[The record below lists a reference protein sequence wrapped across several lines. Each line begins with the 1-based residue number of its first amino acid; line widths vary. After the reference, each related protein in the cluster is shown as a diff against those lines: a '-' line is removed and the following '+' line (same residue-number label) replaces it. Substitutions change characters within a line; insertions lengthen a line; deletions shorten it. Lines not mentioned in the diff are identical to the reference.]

1 MPITHGS
8 DSLVTRN
15 LSVEHLL
22 ALGVDT
28 PLELKE
34 MVAPGTPLSGAVMVY
49 AKVDGKVYSKN
60 DAGTEFD
67 LTAGGG
73 GGGEA
78 NTAGNVGTG
87 GVGLFKQ
94 KVGVDLRF
102 KKLNAGSG
110 KITITDD
117 TVNDEVDVDLGSV
130 AVTQLSDV
138 SAKTGTGT
146 TVVMSGSPTIT
157 TPTIADLSNAAH
169 GHQDAAGGGTLDA
182 AAIGSGALATAR
194 IGSRHRTIARVLY
207 VENPTAADEFPL
219 AYIPDAA
226 TMVAVRAVTDVGTV
240 DFNIEKRSKLTPDVV
255 GTNVWSA
262 EMQATA
268 SGLEQTAFDAGSI
281 GTDEWLH
288 YSASAAASSPTKL
301 WISVEYTID

>member
-22 ALGVDT
+22 ALGADT

-34 MVAPGTPLSGAVMVY
+34 MVAPGTPLSGAVVVY
-49 AKVDGKVYSKN
+49 AKSDGKVYSKN

-67 LTAGGG
+67 LTTGGG

-78 NTAGNVGTG
+78 NTASNVGTA

-94 KVGVDLRF
+94 KVGVDLQF

-117 TVNDEVDVDLGSV
+117 TGNNEVDVDLGAV

-138 SAKTGTGT
+138 SAKTGTGS

-157 TPTIADLSNAAH
+157 TPTIADLSSATH
-169 GHQDAAGGGTLDA
+169 GHQSAAGGGTLDA
-182 AAIGSGALATAR
+182 AAIGSGTLATAR
-194 IGSRHRTIARVLY
+194 IGLRHRTAARVLY
-207 VENPTAADEFPL
+207 IENPTASDEFPL
-219 AYIPDAA
+219 AYVPDAA
-226 TMVAVRAVTDVGTV
+226 TLVAVRAVTDVGTV
-240 DFNIEKRSKLTPDVV
+240 DFNIEKRAKLTPDVA

-262 EMQATA
+262 DKQATA
-268 SGLEQTAFDAGSI
+268 GGLEQATFDAGSI
-281 GTDEWLH
+281 GADEWLH
-288 YSASAAASSPTKL
+288 YSASAVASSPTKL
-301 WISVEYTID
+301 LVSVEYTID

>member
-15 LSVEHLL
+15 LSVEYLL
-22 ALGVDT
+22 ALGADT
-28 PLELKE
+28 PLELKK
-34 MVAPGTPLSGAVMVY
+34 MTAPGTPLSGAVVVY

-67 LTAGGG
+67 LTTG

-78 NTAGNVGTG
+78 NTASNVGTA

-94 KVGVDLRF
+94 KVGVDLQF

-117 TVNDEVDVDLGSV
+117 VGNNEVDVDLGAV

-138 SAKTGTGT
+138 SAKTGTGS

-157 TPTIADLSNAAH
+157 TPTIGDLTNATH
-169 GHQDAAGGGTLDA
+169 GHQNAAGGGALDA

-194 IGSRHRTIARVLY
+194 IGARHRTAARVLY
-207 VENPTAADEFPL
+207 IENPTAADEFPL
-219 AYIPDAA
+219 AYVPDAA

-240 DFNIEKRSKLTPDVV
+240 DFNLEKRSKLTPDVA
-255 GTNVWSA
+255 GTNVW
-262 EMQATA
+262 TA
-268 SGLEQTAFDAGSI
+268 DRQGTAAGLEQTTFDAGSI
-281 GTDEWLH
+281 AADEWLH
-288 YSASAAASSPTKL
+288 YSASAVASSPTRL